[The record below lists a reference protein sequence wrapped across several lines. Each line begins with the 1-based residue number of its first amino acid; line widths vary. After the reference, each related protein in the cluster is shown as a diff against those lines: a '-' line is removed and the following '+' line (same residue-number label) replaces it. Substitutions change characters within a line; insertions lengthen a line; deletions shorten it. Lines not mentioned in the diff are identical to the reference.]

1 MKKVYKYENS
11 IVTVENYNTYDLE
24 SIKQASE
31 HFLKQVIRE
40 RLANGNGDTSRNFS
54 KKQILYR

>member
-11 IVTVENYNTYDLE
+11 IVTVENYNNYDLE

-31 HFLKQVIRE
+31 HFLRQVIKE
-40 RLANGNGDTSRNFS
+40 RTANGNCDKGGNIN
-54 KKQILYR
+54 KK

>member
-11 IVTVENYNTYDLE
+11 IVIVENYNTYDLE

-31 HFLKQVIRE
+31 RFLRQVIKE
-40 RLANGNGDTSRNFS
+40 RSTNGDCDTSRNFS
-54 KKQILYR
+54 KK

>member
-11 IVTVENYNTYDLE
+11 IVIVENCDNYDLE

-31 HFLKQVIRE
+31 HFLRQVIKE
-40 RLANGNGDTSRNFS
+40 RLANGNGDTSGNFS
-54 KKQILYR
+54 KK

>member
-11 IVTVENYNTYDLE
+11 IVTMENCNAYDLE

-31 HFLKQVIRE
+31 HFLQQVIRE
-40 RLANGNGDTSRNFS
+40 RLTNGNGDTSGNFS
-54 KKQILYR
+54 KK

>member
-11 IVTVENYNTYDLE
+11 IVTVENYNNYDLE

-31 HFLKQVIRE
+31 HFLKQVIKE
-40 RLANGNGDTSRNFS
+40 RTANGNRNTSRNFS
-54 KKQILYR
+54 KK

>member
-11 IVTVENYNTYDLE
+11 IVTVENYNNYDLE

-31 HFLKQVIRE
+31 HFLRQVIKE
-40 RLANGNGDTSRNFS
+40 RLVNGNGDTSGNFS
-54 KKQILYR
+54 KK